1 LRVTSRER
9 PADRGARIARADL
22 IRIGDDLRQARFGN
36 GLALDRVGS
45 ACAMSGSQVSRIE
58 RGLAP
63 TATVVQ
69 LARLGAVVGLDV
81 RVHAYPG
88 PEPIRDAAQVRLI
101 GRFLAR
107 ISPSL
112 AFRAEVPLPAPGDL
126 RAWDGWISRF
136 IDGDG
141 IPLEA
146 DTRIADYQAKLRRI
160 SSKMRDAGVRDVI
173 WIVADTR
180 ANRAALD
187 VAGPTVR
194 ERFPVPPRVAWRA
207 LAAGRHP
214 GGSVLVLL

>member
-1 LRVTSRER
+1 
-9 PADRGARIARADL
+9 
-22 IRIGDDLRQARFGN
+22 
-36 GLALDRVGS
+36 
-45 ACAMSGSQVSRIE
+45 MSGSQVSRIE

-63 TATVVQ
+63 TATIVQ

-81 RVHAYPG
+81 RVRAYPG

-107 ISPSL
+107 ISTSL
-112 AFRAEVPLPAPGDL
+112 AFRAEVPLPVPGDL
-126 RAWDGWISRF
+126 RAWDGWISQF

-160 SSKMRDAGVRDVI
+160 TAKLRDAGVRHLI
-173 WIVADTR
+173 WLVADTR
-180 ANRAALD
+180 ANRAAVD
-187 VAGPTVR
+187 IAGPTVR
-194 ERFPVPPRVAWRA
+194 ERFPVAPRAAWRA

-214 GGSVLVLL
+214 GGSALMLL

>member
-1 LRVTSRER
+1 
-9 PADRGARIARADL
+9 
-22 IRIGDDLRQARFGN
+22 
-36 GLALDRVGS
+36 
-45 ACAMSGSQVSRIE
+45 MSGSQVSRIE

-101 GRFLAR
+101 GRFLAK
-107 ISPSL
+107 ISPTL

-126 RAWDGWISRF
+126 RAWDGWISGF

-160 SSKMRDAGVRDVI
+160 TSKMRDAGVRDLI

-187 VAGPTVR
+187 IAGPTVR
-194 ERFPVPPRVAWRA
+194 ERFPVPRRVAWRA

>member
-1 LRVTSRER
+1 VTSRER

-101 GRFLAR
+101 GRFLAK
-107 ISPSL
+107 ISPTL

-126 RAWDGWISRF
+126 RAWDGWISGF

-146 DTRIADYQAKLRRI
+146 DTR
-160 SSKMRDAGVRDVI
+160 
-173 WIVADTR
+173 

-187 VAGPTVR
+187 IAGPTVR
-194 ERFPVPPRVAWRA
+194 ERFPVPRRVAWRA